1 MLVVPPSKA
10 PLLSVAS
17 VGCATTASF
26 GVWLHKRSPDAARNA
41 TGATFAWGPFRPLDF
56 SGPRTPPE
64 CEAPPEGHSQL
75 VFAYRL
81 LMGRRYSSRITSAG
95 PLRNLHLGAIF
106 GSGGFC
112 LGPSNSIDRTD
123 DRSDRTAS
131 QLLSQ
136 REAARR
142 VPNCAQPIILAYG
155 TCASAKICRHSVGV
169 WLYAQ
174 LRQNLPTST
183 CA

>member
-10 PLLSVAS
+10 PLVSVAS

-64 CEAPPEGHSQL
+64 CEAPPEDHSQL

-81 LMGRRYSSRITSAG
+81 LMGRRYSSRISRVPAQIMSQMGRLAG
-95 PLRNLHLGAIF
+95 RLG
-106 GSGGFC
+106 
-112 LGPSNSIDRTD
+112 TD
-123 DRSDRTAS
+123 HPGCDHQDLQSESWST
-131 QLLSQ
+131 SQ
-136 REAARR
+136 RGCQWAE
-142 VPNCAQPIILAYG
+142 V
-155 TCASAKICRHSVGV
+155 TCQ
-169 WLYAQ
+169 WPY
-174 LRQNLPTST
+174 
-183 CA
+183 

>member
-1 MLVVPPSKA
+1 MGRIRRRGRVPDGLPD
-10 PLLSVAS
+10 
-17 VGCATTASF
+17 
-26 GVWLHKRSPDAARNA
+26 RSPDAARNA

-64 CEAPPEGHSQL
+64 FGPPPEDHSQL
-75 VFAYRL
+75 VCGYRL
-81 LMGRRYSSRITSAG
+81 LMRRRYSSRITSAG
-95 PLRNLHLGAIF
+95 PLRNLHLGAILVWANF
-106 GSGGFC
+106 VS
-112 LGPSNSIDRTD
+112 DHRTD

-155 TCASAKICRHSVGV
+155 TCASFSRLPIMMRPTQAGRLPASAAVTV
-169 WLYAQ
+169 
-174 LRQNLPTST
+174 RQ
-183 CA
+183 